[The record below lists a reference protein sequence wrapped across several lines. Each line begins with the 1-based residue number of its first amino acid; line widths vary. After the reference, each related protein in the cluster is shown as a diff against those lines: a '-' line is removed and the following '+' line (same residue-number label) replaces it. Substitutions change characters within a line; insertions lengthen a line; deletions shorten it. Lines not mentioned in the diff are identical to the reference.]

1 MDKLIVFLLLLLILI
16 NVLIVLRLSKKQE
29 DFTDLNLT
37 DADKA
42 IPLWRVFAFLEYIG
56 LPRELS
62 MEYAGTLLAVDPKQ
76 QPELDEIIALMKN
89 NSIHLNNDDLQ
100 KIEKV
105 FNIPLQP
112 IGLVNSL
119 NYLRAHKDANKIF
132 KAYNDFNYLVLNK
145 MREKNNVTY

>member
-42 IPLWRVFAFLEYIG
+42 IPLWKVFAFLEYMG

-62 MEYAGTLLAVDPKQ
+62 MEYATTLRAKNPEQ
-76 QPELDEIIALMKN
+76 QADLDEIIGLMKN
-89 NSIHLNNDDLQ
+89 KSVVVNDSNIERIKNIY
-100 KIEKV
+100 KIQ
-105 FNIPLQP
+105 LDS

-119 NYLRAHKDANKIF
+119 NYLRAHIDANKIF
-132 KAYNDFNYLVLNK
+132 KAYNDFNYSVLNK

>member
-1 MDKLIVFLLLLLILI
+1 MDKLIVFLLLLLILV
-16 NVLIVLRLSKKQE
+16 NVLLVIRLSKKQE
-29 DFTDLNLT
+29 DFANKSLT
-37 DADKA
+37 DADKS
-42 IPLWRVFAFLEYIG
+42 IPLWKVFAFLQYIG
-56 LPRELS
+56 LPRELG
-62 MEYAGTLLAVDPKQ
+62 MEYAATLLAVDPKQ
-76 QPELDEIIALMKN
+76 QPELDEIIKLMKN
-89 NSIHLNNDDLQ
+89 NSVQLTTDNLE

-119 NYLRAHKDANKIF
+119 NYLRAHIDADKIF